1 MRHLRIM
8 GLALVAVCA
17 MSAIA
22 AASALASGSENTPL
36 GIYKNCPVNVYVP
49 GSNTGYVE
57 ECIVGKTSGGP
68 EGGYFKVG
76 SITVPLL
83 KPVVL
88 QGGTW
93 ENEVTG
99 ELHWIPPE
107 NGQSIVPT
115 PEKVPSEPLANVT
128 AGQEEAAGW
137 PESLKQSYAT
147 ARKKGWFKDG
157 KISEQIEIAGLPFVS
172 ESNLLEGEGVGVQAP
187 VRIQGINK
195 WLTSL
200 GGSCF
205 IGSTEDPIVQN
216 LTTGT
221 SISPL
226 TGEELKG
233 TPGSFHIFDGGS
245 AITISEDSL
254 VDNTYAVPAAE
265 KCGGPA
271 YEAYLDPVVDE
282 AFGLPAVAGASE
294 TQLTGTL
301 AQAAA
306 QFIKE
311 KGI

>member
-1 MRHLRIM
+1 M

-22 AASALASGSENTPL
+22 AASASASSTEKTPL

-49 GSNTGYVE
+49 GSNTGHAE
-57 ECIVGKTSGGP
+57 ECLVGKTLGGP

-76 SITVPLL
+76 SVTVPLL
-83 KPVVL
+83 KAVVL

-93 ENEVTG
+93 ENEETG
-99 ELHWIPPE
+99 ALTWIPPE
-107 NGQSIVPT
+107 NGQNIVPT
-115 PEKVPSEPLANVT
+115 PEKVPSEPLGNVT
-128 AGQEEAAGW
+128 TAQEEAAGW
-137 PESLKQSYAT
+137 PESLKQSYAA
-147 ARKKGWFKDG
+147 ARKRGWLKDN
-157 KISEQIEIAGLPFVS
+157 KISEQIETAGTPLVS
-172 ESNLLEGEGVGVQAP
+172 ENNILEEEGVGVH
-187 VRIQGINK
+187 VLLRIQGINK

-205 IGSTEDPIVQN
+205 IGSTADPIVQN
-216 LTTGT
+216 LTTGG

-226 TGEELKG
+226 TGEELHG
-233 TPGSFHIFDGGS
+233 AAGVLNILDGGRALS
-245 AITISEDSL
+245 IENDLL

-265 KCGGPA
+265 NCGGSE

-294 TQLTGTL
+294 TKLVGTL
-301 AQAAA
+301 FQAAA
-306 QFIKE
+306 TFIKS